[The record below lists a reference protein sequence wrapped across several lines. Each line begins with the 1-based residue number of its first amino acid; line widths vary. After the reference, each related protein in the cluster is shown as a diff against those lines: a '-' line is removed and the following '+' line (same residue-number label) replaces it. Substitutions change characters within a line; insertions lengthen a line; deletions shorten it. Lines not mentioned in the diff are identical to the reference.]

1 MNFLIENFES
11 EQSRLRTELQFRE
24 YMRSSFDKIE
34 CITEALIEML
44 ELRKKA
50 YLEHKNQINIFIN
63 HLKHL
68 KNEYEFK
75 LG

>member
-1 MNFLIENFES
+1 MKFDLKHFES
-11 EQSRLRTELQFRE
+11 EQSRLETELQFRE
-24 YMRSSFDKIE
+24 YVRSSFDKIE

-63 HLKHL
+63 HLKKL
-68 KNEYEFK
+68 KNE
-75 LG
+75 L